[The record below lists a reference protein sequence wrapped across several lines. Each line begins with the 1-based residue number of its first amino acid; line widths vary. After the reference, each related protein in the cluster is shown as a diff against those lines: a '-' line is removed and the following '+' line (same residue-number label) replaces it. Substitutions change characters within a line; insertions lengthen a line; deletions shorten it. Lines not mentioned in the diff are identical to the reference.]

1 MGLGSIVG
9 TGIFVSI
16 AIGTD
21 VAGSSVLIAIVLAA
35 FLALFNGISSAQLAA
50 AHPVS
55 GGTYEYGYQFLNH
68 WFGFTAGWTFLVAK
82 SASAATAILGTVSYS
97 FHMAGISP
105 GPVAHLVAGYVLL
118 LAVTLLVRGGIRRS
132 DIANRLI
139 VFITLL
145 GLLLFA
151 AVAWFTQG
159 LPTAPFGDAIR
170 QISGGVF
177 GMDAFSGGASGIG
190 AVDTSATGAGATISC
205 VNGTGATGTGT
216 TGPLSNTQHAFNTG
230 SPFEHSSSLFYA
242 TALMFV
248 AYTGY
253 GRIATLGEEV
263 KSPHKTIPRAIV
275 TTMIVVVLL
284 YLAITATVIHL
295 MGADAFAS
303 TLQGE
308 AAPLVLASEVLQ
320 LPWIRWA
327 VSIAAVTAMTGVLL
341 NLLLGLSR
349 VLLSMAR
356 RNDMPSQFRTIQS
369 SSGSP
374 THAVWGSFAIIAV
387 LLSTGSV
394 QFTWSFSAVT
404 VLIYYAITNLAA
416 LQLRGDARR
425 FPVWISVAGL
435 AGCLFLTLWIEAA
448 IWLPAAAV
456 ILAGWIWHAIAIRIA
471 QTQKNGSA

>member
-1 MGLGSIVG
+1 MLMGLGSIIG
-9 TGIFVSI
+9 TGVFVSI
-16 AIGTD
+16 AIATD
-21 VAGSSVLIAIVLAA
+21 IAGSSVLIAIILAA
-35 FLALFNGISSAQLAA
+35 FLALFNGLSSAQLAA

-55 GGTYEYGYQFLNH
+55 GGTYEYGYHFLNH

-105 GPVAHLVAGYVLL
+105 GPVTHLIAGYVLL
-118 LAVTLLVRGGIRRS
+118 LTVTLLVRGGIRQS
-132 DIANRLI
+132 DRANRWMVL
-139 VFITLL
+139 ITLI

-151 AVAWFTQG
+151 GAAWLTNG
-159 LPTAPFGDAIR
+159 LPTTPFGDAMR
-170 QISGGVF
+170 QMTGDVASIT
-177 GMDAFSGGASGIG
+177 GAG
-190 AVDTSATGAGATISC
+190 DATGAIGAL
-205 VNGTGATGTGT
+205 
-216 TGPLSNTQHAFNTG
+216 GPNSTPDTHNTPGSHNT
-230 SPFEHSSSLFYA
+230 PVASLFYA

-263 KSPHKTIPRAIV
+263 KNPQKTIPRAII

-284 YLAITATVIHL
+284 YLLITATVIQL
-295 MGADAFAS
+295 MGAEAFAA

-308 AAPLVLASEVLQ
+308 AAPLVMASEILQ
-320 LPWIRWA
+320 ISWIRWA
-327 VSIAAVTAMTGVLL
+327 VSIAAITAMTGVLL

-356 RNDMPSQFRTIQS
+356 RSDMPTQFQTIHPS
-369 SSGSP
+369 NGSP
-374 THAVWGSFAIIAV
+374 TKAVWGSFAIIAI

-416 LQLRGDARR
+416 LRLRGDERR
-425 FPVWISVAGL
+425 FPAWISLAGL
-435 AGCLFLTLWIEAA
+435 AGCLFLTLWVKAA
-448 IWLPAAAV
+448 IWLPAAGV
-456 ILAGWIWHAIAIRIA
+456 VLAGWVWHAAAIRIA
-471 QTQKNGSA
+471 RPQND

>member
-1 MGLGSIVG
+1 MGLGSIIG
-9 TGIFVSI
+9 TGVFVSI

-21 VAGSSVLIAIVLAA
+21 IAGSSVLIAIILAA
-35 FLALFNGISSAQLAA
+35 FLALFNGLSSAQLAA

-55 GGTYEYGYQFLNH
+55 GGTYEYGYHFLNH

-105 GPVAHLVAGYVLL
+105 GPVTHLIAGYVLL
-118 LAVTLLVRGGIRRS
+118 LTVTLLVRGGIRQS
-132 DIANRLI
+132 DRANRWMVL
-139 VFITLL
+139 ITLI

-151 AVAWFTQG
+151 GAAWLTNG
-159 LPTAPFGDAIR
+159 LPTTPFGDAMR
-170 QISGGVF
+170 QMTGDVASIT
-177 GMDAFSGGASGIG
+177 GAG
-190 AVDTSATGAGATISC
+190 DATGAIGAL
-205 VNGTGATGTGT
+205 
-216 TGPLSNTQHAFNTG
+216 GPNSTPDTHNTPGSHNT
-230 SPFEHSSSLFYA
+230 PVASLFYA

-263 KSPHKTIPRAIV
+263 KNPQKTIPRAII

-284 YLAITATVIHL
+284 YLLITATVIQL
-295 MGADAFAS
+295 MGAEAFAA

-308 AAPLVLASEVLQ
+308 AAPLVMASEILQ
-320 LPWIRWA
+320 ISWIRWA
-327 VSIAAVTAMTGVLL
+327 VSIAAITAMTGVLL

-356 RNDMPSQFRTIQS
+356 RSDMPTQFQTIHP

-374 THAVWGSFAIIAV
+374 TKAVWGSFAIIAI

-416 LQLRGDARR
+416 LRLRGDERR
-425 FPVWISVAGL
+425 FPAWISLAGL
-435 AGCLFLTLWIEAA
+435 AGCLFLTLWVEAA
-448 IWLPAAAV
+448 IWIPAAGV
-456 ILAGWIWHAIAIRIA
+456 VLAGWVWHAAAIRIA
-471 QTQKNGSA
+471 RPQND

>member
-1 MGLGSIVG
+1 MGLGSIIG
-9 TGIFVSI
+9 TGVFVSI
-16 AIGTD
+16 AIGAD
-21 VAGSSVLIAIVLAA
+21 IAGSSVLIAIILAA
-35 FLALFNGISSAQLAA
+35 FLALFNGLSSAQLAA

-55 GGTYEYGYQFLNH
+55 GGTYEYGYHFLNH

-105 GPVAHLVAGYVLL
+105 GPVTHLIAGYVLL
-118 LAVTLLVRGGIRRS
+118 LTVTLLVRGGIRQS
-132 DIANRLI
+132 DRANRWMVL
-139 VFITLL
+139 ITLI

-151 AVAWFTQG
+151 GAAWLTNG
-159 LPTAPFGDAIR
+159 LPTTPFGDAIR
-170 QISGGVF
+170 HMTGDV
-177 GMDAFSGGASGIG
+177 ASITV
-190 AVDTSATGAGATISC
+190 AVDA
-205 VNGTGATGTGT
+205 TGATGAP
-216 TGPLSNTQHAFNTG
+216 GPNSTPDTHNTPGSHNTPG
-230 SPFEHSSSLFYA
+230 ASLFYA

-263 KSPHKTIPRAIV
+263 KNPQKTIPRAII

-284 YLAITATVIHL
+284 YLLITATVIQL
-295 MGADAFAS
+295 MGAEAFAA

-308 AAPLVLASEVLQ
+308 AAPLVMASEILQ
-320 LPWIRWA
+320 ISWIRWA
-327 VSIAAVTAMTGVLL
+327 VSIAAITAMTGVLL

-356 RNDMPSQFRTIQS
+356 RSDMPTQFQTIHPS
-369 SSGSP
+369 NGSP
-374 THAVWGSFAIIAV
+374 TKAVWGSFAIIAI

-416 LQLRGDARR
+416 LRLRGDERR
-425 FPVWISVAGL
+425 FPAWISLAGL
-435 AGCLFLTLWIEAA
+435 AGCLFLTLWVKAA
-448 IWLPAAAV
+448 IWLPAAGV
-456 ILAGWIWHAIAIRIA
+456 LLAGWVWHAAAIRIA
-471 QTQKNGSA
+471 RPQNH

>member
-55 GGTYEYGYQFLNH
+55 GGTYEYGYHFLNH

-82 SASAATAILGTVSYS
+82 SASAATAILGTASYS

-105 GPVAHLVAGYVLL
+105 GPVAHLAAGYVLL

-190 AVDTSATGAGATISC
+190 AVDTSATG
-205 VNGTGATGTGT
+205 TGSTGS
-216 TGPLSNTQHAFNTG
+216 LSSAQNELNTG
-230 SPFEHSSSLFYA
+230 SPFERSSSLFYA

-356 RNDMPSQFRTIQS
+356 RNDMPSQFRIIQS

-448 IWLPAAAV
+448 IWLPAAAI

>member
-1 MGLGSIVG
+1 MGLGSIIG
-9 TGIFVSI
+9 TGVFVSI

-21 VAGSSVLIAIVLAA
+21 IAGSSILIAIILAA
-35 FLALFNGISSAQLAA
+35 FLALFNGLSSAQLAA

-55 GGTYEYGYQFLNH
+55 GGTYEYGYHFLNH

-105 GPVAHLVAGYVLL
+105 GPVTHLIAGYVLL
-118 LAVTLLVRGGIRRS
+118 LTVTLLVRGGIRQS
-132 DIANRLI
+132 DRANRWMVL
-139 VFITLL
+139 ITLI

-151 AVAWFTQG
+151 GAAWLTNG
-159 LPTAPFGDAIR
+159 LPTTPFGDAMR
-170 QISGGVF
+170 QMTGDVASIK
-177 GMDAFSGGASGIG
+177 GAG
-190 AVDTSATGAGATISC
+190 DATGAIGALGPNSTP
-205 VNGTGATGTGT
+205 ATH
-216 TGPLSNTQHAFNTG
+216 NTPGSHNT
-230 SPFEHSSSLFYA
+230 PVASLFYA

-263 KSPHKTIPRAIV
+263 KNPQKTIPRAII

-284 YLAITATVIHL
+284 YLLITATVIQL
-295 MGADAFAS
+295 MGAEAFAA

-308 AAPLVLASEVLQ
+308 AAPLVMASEILQ
-320 LPWIRWA
+320 ISWIRWA
-327 VSIAAVTAMTGVLL
+327 VSIAAITAMTGVLL

-356 RNDMPSQFRTIQS
+356 RSDMPTQFQTIHPS
-369 SSGSP
+369 NGSP
-374 THAVWGSFAIIAV
+374 TKAVWGSFAIIAI

-416 LQLRGDARR
+416 LRLRGDERR
-425 FPVWISVAGL
+425 FPAWISLAGL
-435 AGCLFLTLWIEAA
+435 AGCLFLTLWVEAA
-448 IWLPAAAV
+448 IWIPAAGV
-456 ILAGWIWHAIAIRIA
+456 LLAGWVWHAAAIHIARP
-471 QTQKNGSA
+471 QND

>member
-1 MGLGSIVG
+1 MGLGSIIG
-9 TGIFVSI
+9 TGVFVSI
-16 AIGTD
+16 AIATD
-21 VAGSSVLIAIVLAA
+21 IAGSSVLIAIILAA
-35 FLALFNGISSAQLAA
+35 FLALFNGLSSAQLAA

-55 GGTYEYGYQFLNH
+55 GGTYEYGYHFLNH

-105 GPVAHLVAGYVLL
+105 GPVTHLIAGYVLL
-118 LAVTLLVRGGIRRS
+118 LTVTLLVRGGIRQS
-132 DIANRLI
+132 DRANRWMVL
-139 VFITLL
+139 ITLI

-151 AVAWFTQG
+151 GAAWLTNG
-159 LPTAPFGDAIR
+159 LPTTPFGDAMR
-170 QISGGVF
+170 QMTGDVASIT
-177 GMDAFSGGASGIG
+177 GAG
-190 AVDTSATGAGATISC
+190 DATGAIGAL
-205 VNGTGATGTGT
+205 
-216 TGPLSNTQHAFNTG
+216 GPNSTPDTHNTPGSHNT
-230 SPFEHSSSLFYA
+230 PVASLFYA

-263 KSPHKTIPRAIV
+263 KNPQKTIPRAII

-284 YLAITATVIHL
+284 YLLITATVIQL
-295 MGADAFAS
+295 MGAEAFAA

-308 AAPLVLASEVLQ
+308 AAPLVMASEILQ
-320 LPWIRWA
+320 ISWIRWA
-327 VSIAAVTAMTGVLL
+327 VSIAAITAMTGVLL

-356 RNDMPSQFRTIQS
+356 RSDMPTQFQTIHPS
-369 SSGSP
+369 NGSP
-374 THAVWGSFAIIAV
+374 TKAVWGSFAIIAI

-416 LQLRGDARR
+416 LRLRGDERR
-425 FPVWISVAGL
+425 FPAWISLTGL
-435 AGCLFLTLWIEAA
+435 AGCLFLTLWVKAA
-448 IWLPAAAV
+448 IWLPAAGV
-456 ILAGWIWHAIAIRIA
+456 LLAGWVWHAAAIRIA
-471 QTQKNGSA
+471 RPQND